1 MESPSLLLD
10 LKPTFSEQEL
20 VAKLGDFSGDLFS
33 VAAKSWRLSAAATAL
48 FRTLIPQEAE
58 NDPLALA
65 RFAKTLPISLKGP
78 RPIAEAISS
87 AGGIHVSEITEDLMV
102 RKFPGLFVA
111 GEMID
116 WEAPTGG
123 YLLQGCFAT
132 GTRAARGALSFATL
146 P

>member
-1 MESPSLLLD
+1 
-10 LKPTFSEQEL
+10 
-20 VAKLGDFSGDLFS
+20 
-33 VAAKSWRLSAAATAL
+33 
-48 FRTLIPQEAE
+48 LIPKDAE

-65 RFAKTLPISLKGP
+65 RLAKKLPISLKGP

-87 AGGIHVSEITEDLMV
+87 AGGIHSSEITEDLMI

-132 GTRAARGALSFATL
+132 GTRAAQGLLRYLTGRNS

>member
-1 MESPSLLLD
+1 M
-10 LKPTFSEQEL
+10 K
-20 VAKLGDFSGDLFS
+20 KLTVIVWFVL
-33 VAAKSWRLSAAATAL
+33 LSANC
-48 FRTLIPQEAE
+48 F
-58 NDPLALA
+58 
-65 RFAKTLPISLKGP
+65 
-78 RPIAEAISS
+78 AEAISS
-87 AGGIHVSEITEDLMV
+87 AGGVHGSEITEDLMI

-132 GTRAARGALSFATL
+132 GTRAAQGLLRYLTGQNS